1 MLPNKIYPVADV
13 MKNAIIRN
21 AVEEAIEEWERTTCI
36 QFFREKEADLLLSGY
51 DKVDRYVRFVKG
63 AG

>member
-1 MLPNKIYPVADV
+1 
-13 MKNAIIRN
+13 MKNSIIRN